1 MDTKTEVYKRAKRK
15 VDGLRGFYIHLLVY
29 VLINGFF
36 SINVLVRGWFEGS
49 SWRETIQD
57 FSFFSLWFFWGIGLL
72 FHAIVVFDLNPFF
85 SKEWEDKKIKRI
97 LDAEQREK
105 ESFSNRNNQ

>member
-36 SINVLVRGWFEGS
+36 SINVLVREWFEGS
-49 SWRETIQD
+49 SWRESVQD
-57 FSFFSLWFFWGIGLL
+57 FSFFSLWFFWGLGLL
-72 FHAIVVFDLNPFF
+72 FHALVAFDLNPFF
-85 SKEWEDKKIKRI
+85 SKNWEEKKIHKI
-97 LDAEQREK
+97 LEAEKNEQQQFRSK
-105 ESFSNRNNQ
+105 KN

>member
-1 MDTKTEVYKRAKRK
+1 MDRKAAAYKRAKKK
-15 VDGLRGFYIHLLVY
+15 VNDLRGFYIHLLVY
-29 VLINGFF
+29 LLINGFF
-36 SINVLVRGWFEGS
+36 SINLLVREWFGGS
-49 SWRETIQD
+49 SWRESIED
-57 FSFFSLWFFWGIGLL
+57 FSFFSLWFFWGLGLL